1 MKRREFITL
10 LAVGSCLAHCFA
22 RAADERTVR
31 WWGYSHDIQTGY
43 LIEAR
48 AAAGASQGVNGRGRQ
63 MARTTYVLAV
73 AVGLLAAVI
82 SSNINGAFAIDDW
95 WCSRPPAPGEHW
107 YYRSEPANNR
117 KCWHIGESGTKPLQE
132 APVTRTSSPA
142 ALLAEHAPST
152 RSEQPDEQ
160 RGLLTNQAESP
171 FEE

>member
-82 SSNINGAFAIDDW
+82 SSNINGAFAIDDCLVQPPTGPRRALVLPLRARKQPQVLAHW
-95 WCSRPPAPGEHW
+95 GIGNKTTSRSAGDPDFLPGCI
-107 YYRSEPANNR
+107 A
-117 KCWHIGESGTKPLQE
+117 G
-132 APVTRTSSPA
+132 
-142 ALLAEHAPST
+142 
-152 RSEQPDEQ
+152 
-160 RGLLTNQAESP
+160 
-171 FEE
+171 